1 MTSGIEM
8 RHSAVELLILK
19 TLSWGPQHGY
29 SIARWIQHTTDD
41 ALRLEEGSLY
51 PALRRLIQR
60 RLVRGQWGASENNRR
75 AKYYE
80 LTDRGRATL
89 TAESSSWLSY
99 AEAVAK
105 VLRATEQPV
114 RATARA

>member
-1 MTSGIEM
+1 MNVGVVM

-29 SIARWIQHTTDD
+29 SIARWIQQTTDD

-51 PALRRLIQR
+51 PALRRLMQR
-60 RLVRGQWGASENNRR
+60 RLVRGQWGPSENNRR

-80 LTDRGRATL
+80 LTERGRATL
-89 TAESSSWLSY
+89 TAEATQWLSY
-99 AEAVAK
+99 ADAVAK
-105 VLRATEQPV
+105 VLRATTRQP
-114 RATARA
+114 A

>member
-1 MTSGIEM
+1 MSSTVEM

-29 SIARWIQHTTDD
+29 SIARWIQQTTDD

-51 PALRRLIQR
+51 PALRRLVHR
-60 RLVRGQWGASENNRR
+60 RLIHGRWGPSENNRR

-80 LTDRGRATL
+80 LTDRGRAML
-89 TAESSSWLSY
+89 SAESSKWFSY
-99 AEAVAK
+99 AAAVTK
-105 VLRATEQPV
+105 VLRATRQP
-114 RATARA
+114 A